1 MAVTQLSQKDYLKK
15 YLSSGSDDKKK
26 KKKKKVA
33 KPSNE
38 RKTRINFSLSCQ
50 KLKLQLKR
58 INTKTQTTIRR
69 QSNVF
74 FFFVNNFF
82 KKCFDC
88 NISTNFRFRVVDD
101 DIDLNNM
108 RPLDE
113 DEVDLYNLAEDAPQI
128 AGIIDERPDDMRTL
142 EEFRTKKW
150 KIMSDENGIEDIKVT
165 AIGGGAKQLPGS
177 PAKIQG
183 KSGGS
188 DMSPKAK
195 GNKKNSNKH
204 SDPDASPVRKYKGD
218 SDTSPPR
225 KSKGH
230 SDSDTSPPRKS
241 KGHNDSDTSPPRKSK
256 GHSDSDTSPPRKS
269 KGHSDSDTSPP
280 RRSQKRVNVDKL
292 QSRRNKKES
301 DSDVSPPRIRK
312 YGSEVSPKTRRSPV
326 RKEGGTRSYSPVR
339 KNKHDADMSPVR
351 RSREGDLSP
360 VRKNKLVPDLSP
372 VRKGKHDVD
381 LTLARKSRNGSE
393 QSFSSSRRSPPRK
406 MKHFDSPPRRP
417 VRSEEYEAVAKNSR
431 GQVTKTK
438 TSRNLG
444 KNSDSDSSPPRKASR
459 SYNSPSLQSG
469 KEGSRASSSNK
480 SSRNIDSDYSG
491 KSQNIER
498 QGESNRQGKD
508 FSQKRYSVSPSR
520 RDISES
526 PYRKSKRQHS
536 PESESRKSRRNSG
549 SDNSPH
555 RTTKKSRFAS
565 PTQERSNS
573 GDGGKADSEKGKAKS
588 KMERTLDGKRA
599 GLQDAKE
606 LKEEISSFRRREDQ
620 MFAQMAD
627 EVSGKG
633 AAAVMRDR
641 KTGKRRNLEE
651 EAKQKQEEEEKMAEH
666 REKYSRW
673 GKGKLQEHNGLIGD
687 YLSRAVVS
695 WSKASCLGLALRNAR
710 WFESSWGKKFS
721 HEISASV
728 WDRCPPSIVI
738 HLGSYDRLK
747 QVEDQKENLQHALHE
762 MSKPLARYADDED
775 LEQHLRNQE
784 REGDPMLEYIRSKK
798 TEEDTTKSK
807 PKYKG
812 SYLPNRFGIPPG
824 YRWDGVDRSN
834 GYEKK
839 WFEHQN
845 SRKAVDDEAYKWSTA
860 DM

>member
-38 RKTRINFSLSCQ
+38 
-50 KLKLQLKR
+50 
-58 INTKTQTTIRR
+58 
-69 QSNVF
+69 
-74 FFFVNNFF
+74 
-82 KKCFDC
+82 
-88 NISTNFRFRVVDD
+88 RFRVVDD

-183 KSGGS
+183 KSGVS

-230 SDSDTSPPRKS
+230 SDSDVSPPRKS
-241 KGHNDSDTSPPRKSK
+241 KGHSDSDTSPPRKSK
-256 GHSDSDTSPPRKS
+256 GHSDSDTSPPRKSKGHSDSDTFPPRKS

-312 YGSEVSPKTRRSPV
+312 YGSEVSPKTSKSPV
-326 RKEGGTRSYSPVR
+326 RKEGATRSYSPVR

-417 VRSEEYEAVAKNSR
+417 IRSEEYEAVAKNSR
-431 GQVTKTK
+431 GQVTK

-555 RTTKKSRFAS
+555 RTAKKSRFAS

-673 GKGKLQEHNGLIGD
+673 GKG
-687 YLSRAVVS
+687 
-695 WSKASCLGLALRNAR
+695 
-710 WFESSWGKKFS
+710 
-721 HEISASV
+721 
-728 WDRCPPSIVI
+728 
-738 HLGSYDRLK
+738 LK